1 MANNYLPPY
10 HLHSKETIVSHFDR
24 VTNKDNTQISL
35 GNIIELVKTGGSF
48 KEIVQEIRTTVDEKN
63 KSSLKKTLPAVTV
76 SGQFLNSRNLN
87 ELINHSGFLHID
99 FDKVDDLEKSMEILK
114 KDPFSFSVF
123 LSPSG
128 NGIKVLVKISNNKN
142 EHSKC
147 FKSLEKYYHKEYNLK
162 IDPQCKDITRAMFL
176 SYDPNIFVNENS
188 EVFKIIKYTTN
199 NIIESCVQ
207 KVNEINQFI
216 DGNRNNYIY
225 KLAIEFNKSGIS
237 IKEAASK
244 IFEIC
249 KEEEIDKA
257 ELIATIKSA
266 YKEKD
271 NEGSLSLLKRT
282 ENYLSNKYDIR
293 LNIVSNC
300 IELRNKNENSIFKEA
315 NENNLY
321 RELQHANLNLPL
333 NKLNSLLQSD
343 FVEKY
348 NPFELYF
355 EGLGIWNQDIEE
367 DYIGKLCKY
376 IPAKDPIRFEKQ
388 FRKMLVRSI
397 ACALEENVFNKQVF
411 VLVGAGQNT
420 GKSTFCRWLCPPFLS
435 DHMTE
440 YINTDK
446 DGLIVLATNFL
457 INMDELATLSKT
469 EINSLKSLISKDK
482 INVRLPFA
490 RRTSVHPRR
499 ANFIG
504 STNNDEFLTDETGSV
519 RWLCFE
525 IEGTINFNY
534 RDDFKINDIWRQAY
548 TLYKDRFQYQLTPS
562 EIKEN
567 EISNNKHFVASQEMH
582 LITEYF
588 EVPKENEYSE
598 NYTSTQ
604 ILNHIQNKMHYAR
617 LNLYKIGKVMT
628 KLGYEKATKYSSE
641 KGQSIWGYKVKI
653 LNK

>member
-1 MANNYLPPY
+1 MSNNNLPTY
-10 HLHSKETIVSHFDR
+10 DLHSIETIVSHYDR
-24 VTNKDNTQISL
+24 IIYKENTPITLDQIL
-35 GNIIELVKTGGSF
+35 EIVKNGGSF
-48 KEIVQEIRTTVDEKN
+48 KETIQEIRTSVDETN
-63 KSSLKKTLPAVTV
+63 KSSLKKTLPAVTI
-76 SGQFLNSRNLN
+76 SGQFNTTRTLN

-99 FDKVDDLEKSMEILK
+99 FDKVENLDKSMELLK
-114 KDPFSFSVF
+114 KDPFSYSVF
-123 LSPSG
+123 SSPSG

-142 EHSKC
+142 EHIKC
-147 FKSLEKYYHKEYNLK
+147 FKSLEKYYHKEYNLT
-162 IDPQCKDITRAMFL
+162 IDPLCKDITRAMFL
-176 SYDPNIFVNENS
+176 SYDPNIFINENS
-188 EVFKIIKYTTN
+188 EVFEIIKYTTN
-199 NIIESCVQ
+199 NIIERCIE
-207 KVNEINQFI
+207 KVNKTQDFI
-216 DGNRNNYIY
+216 IGNRNNYLY
-225 KLAIEFNKSGIS
+225 RLALELNNRGVSNDDALNKI
-237 IKEAASK
+237 I
-244 IFEIC
+244 EIC
-249 KEEEIDKA
+249 KDEDIGEKEI
-257 ELIATIKSA
+257 IYSVNSA
-266 YKEKD
+266 YKEKN

-300 IELRNKNENSIFKEA
+300 IEIRNKNEENVFKEL
-315 NENNLY
+315 NENNLF
-321 RELQHANLNLPL
+321 RELQHANLNLPQ
-333 NKLNSLLQSD
+333 NKLNSLLLSD

-355 EGLGIWNQDIEE
+355 KGLGLWDKDTEE
-367 DYIGKLCKY
+367 DFIGKLCKY
-376 IPAKDPIRFEKQ
+376 IPAKDAIRFENH

-397 ACALEENVFNKQVF
+397 ACALLEYVFNKQVF

-435 DHMTE
+435 NYISE
-440 YINTDK
+440 SINTDK

-525 IEGTINFNY
+525 IEETLNFDYKIDINI
-534 RDDFKINDIWRQAY
+534 DDIWRQAY
-548 TLYKDRFQYQLTPS
+548 TLYKEGFQYQLTPS

-567 EISNNKHFVASQEMH
+567 EISNNKHLVASQELH

-588 EVPKENEYSE
+588 VSPKENENSE

-604 ILNHIQNKMHYAR
+604 ILNHIQQKMPYAK
-617 LNLYKIGKVMT
+617 LNLIKIGKVMT
-628 KLGYEKATKYSSE
+628 SLGYEKATKYSSD

>member
-1 MANNYLPPY
+1 MSNNYLQTY
-10 HLHSKETIVSHFDR
+10 HLHSIDTIVSYYDCI
-24 VTNKDNTQISL
+24 TKKENTQINL
-35 GNIIELVKTGGSF
+35 GQIIELVKNGGSF
-48 KEIVQEIRTTVDEKN
+48 KDTVQEIRTTVDETN
-63 KSSLKKTLPAVTV
+63 KSLLKKTLPAVTI
-76 SGQFLNSRNLN
+76 SGQFINSRNLK

-99 FDKVDDLEKSMEILK
+99 FDKVDNLEKSMEILK
-114 KDPFSFSVF
+114 KDLFSFSVF

-128 NGIKVLVKISNNKN
+128 NGIKVLVKISNNKI

-147 FKSLEKYYHKEYNLK
+147 FKSLEKYYQKEYDLK

-176 SYDPNIFVNENS
+176 SYDPDIFVNENS
-188 EVFKIIKYTTN
+188 EVFEIIKYATN
-199 NIIESCVQ
+199 NIIERCIE
-207 KVNEINQFI
+207 KVNKTEDFI
-216 DGNRNNYIY
+216 IGNRNNYIY
-225 KLAIEFNKSGIS
+225 KLALEFNNQRVSLDD
-237 IKEAASK
+237 AANK
-244 IFEIC
+244 IIEIC
-249 KEEEIDKA
+249 KDEDIGKKEIIDSVN
-257 ELIATIKSA
+257 SA
-266 YKEKD
+266 YKEK
-271 NEGSLSLLKRT
+271 NYEGSLSLLRRT

-300 IELRNKNENSIFKEA
+300 IEIRNKNEDNPFKEL
-315 NENNLY
+315 NENNLF
-321 RELQHANLNLPL
+321 RELQHANLNIPQ
-333 NKLNSLLQSD
+333 NKLNSLLLSD

-355 EGLGIWNQDIEE
+355 EGLGLWYKDIEE
-367 DYIGKLCKY
+367 DFIGNLCKY
-376 IPAKDPIRFEKQ
+376 IPTKDSTRFENH

-397 ACALEENVFNKQVF
+397 ACALEDKVFNKQVF
-411 VLVGAGQNT
+411 VFVGAGQNT

-435 DHMTE
+435 DYITE

-534 RDDFKINDIWRQAY
+534 KIDFNIDDIWRQAY
-548 TLYKDRFQYQLTPS
+548 ALYKEGFEYQLTPS

-567 EISNNKHFVASQEMH
+567 EISNNKHLVASQELH

-588 EVPKENEYSE
+588 EVPKENENSE

-604 ILNHIQNKMHYAR
+604 ILNHIQQKMLYAK

-628 KLGYEKATKYSSE
+628 SLGYEKATKYRSD
-641 KGQSIWGYKVKI
+641 KGQSIWGYKVKV

>member
-1 MANNYLPPY
+1 MSNNNLPTY
-10 HLHSKETIVSHFDR
+10 DLHSIETIVSHYDR
-24 VTNKDNTQISL
+24 IIFKENTPITLGQIL
-35 GNIIELVKTGGSF
+35 EIVKNGGSF
-48 KEIVQEIRTTVDEKN
+48 KETIQEIRTTVDETN
-63 KSSLKKTLPAVTV
+63 KSSLKKTLPAVTI
-76 SGQFLNSRNLN
+76 SGQFSISRTLND
-87 ELINHSGFLHID
+87 LINHSGFIHID
-99 FDKVDDLEKSMEILK
+99 FDKVENLDKYMQLLR

-128 NGIKVLVKISNNKN
+128 NGIKVLVKISDNKY

-147 FKSLEKYYHKEYNLK
+147 FKSLEKYYQKEYDLN

-176 SYDPNIFVNENS
+176 SYDPDIFINENS
-188 EVFKIIKYTTN
+188 EVFEIIKYATN
-199 NIIESCVQ
+199 NIIERCIE
-207 KVNEINQFI
+207 KVNKTQDFI
-216 DGNRNNYIY
+216 KGNRNNYIY
-225 KLAIEFNKSGIS
+225 KLAKELNNQRVSLDDALNKI
-237 IKEAASK
+237 I
-244 IFEIC
+244 EIC
-249 KEEEIDKA
+249 KNEDIGEKEIIDSVN
-257 ELIATIKSA
+257 SA
-266 YKEKD
+266 YKEKHH
-271 NEGSLSLLKRT
+271 EGSLSLLKRT

-300 IELRNKNENSIFKEA
+300 IELRNKNEENAFKEL
-315 NENNLY
+315 NENNLF
-321 RELQHANLNLPL
+321 RELQHANLNLPQ
-333 NKLNSLLQSD
+333 NKLNSLLLSD

-355 EGLGIWNQDIEE
+355 EGLGLWDKGTEE
-367 DYIGKLCKY
+367 DFIGKLCKY
-376 IPAKDPIRFEKQ
+376 IPAKDPIRFENH

-397 ACALEENVFNKQVF
+397 ACALLEHVFNKQVF

-420 GKSTFCRWLCPPFLS
+420 GKSTFCRWLCPPLLS
-435 DHMTE
+435 DYITE

-525 IEGTINFNY
+525 IEGTLNFDY
-534 RDDFKINDIWRQAY
+534 KTDFNIDDIWRQAY
-548 TLYKDRFQYQLTPS
+548 TLFKEGFQYQLTPS

-567 EISNNKHFVASQEMH
+567 EISNNKHLVASQELH
-582 LITEYF
+582 LIKEYF
-588 EVPKENEYSE
+588 EVPKNDEYAE

-604 ILNHIQNKMHYAR
+604 IMNHILQKMPYAKI
-617 LNLYKIGKVMT
+617 NLFKIGKVMT
-628 KLGYEKATKYSSE
+628 SFGYEKATKYRSD
-641 KGQSIWGYKVKI
+641 KGQSIWGYKVKV

>member
-1 MANNYLPPY
+1 MANNYLSSY
-10 HLHSKETIVSHFDR
+10 DLHSKDTIVSHFDR

-87 ELINHSGFLHID
+87 ELINHTGFLQID

-176 SYDPNIFVNENS
+176 SYDPDIFVNENS
-188 EVFKIIKYTTN
+188 EVFEIIKYATN
-199 NIIESCVQ
+199 NIIERCIE
-207 KVNEINQFI
+207 KVNKTEEFI
-216 DGNRNNYIY
+216 EGNRNNYIY
-225 KLAIEFNKSGIS
+225 RLALEFNNRGVSL
-237 IKEAASK
+237 EDATNR

-249 KEEEIDKA
+249 QEEDIEKKEIIDSVN
-257 ELIATIKSA
+257 SA
-266 YKEKD
+266 YKEKK

-300 IELRNKNENSIFKEA
+300 IEIRNKNEDVAFKEL
-315 NENNLY
+315 NENNLF
-321 RELQHANLNLPL
+321 RELQHANLNLPQ
-333 NKLNSLLQSD
+333 NKLNSLLLSD

-355 EGLGIWNQDIEE
+355 EGLEIWNQDIEE
-367 DYIGKLCKY
+367 DFIRKLCNY

-397 ACALEENVFNKQVF
+397 ACALEDNVFNKQVF

-435 DHMTE
+435 DYITE

-534 RDDFKINDIWRQAY
+534 KTDIDINDIWRQAY
-548 TLYKDRFQYQLTPS
+548 ALYKEGFEYQLTPA

-567 EISNNKHFVASQEMH
+567 EISNNKHLMACQEIH

-588 EVPKENEYSE
+588 EVPKEDQYIE

-604 ILNHIQNKMHYAR
+604 IMNYILQKVPYAK
-617 LNLYKIGKVMT
+617 LNLYKIGRVMT
-628 KLGYEKATKYSSE
+628 QLGYEKCTKYSSE
-641 KGQSIWGYKVKI
+641 KGQSTWGYKVKI

>member
-1 MANNYLPPY
+1 MSNNNLPTY
-10 HLHSKETIVSHFDR
+10 DLHSIETIVSHYDR
-24 VTNKDNTQISL
+24 IIYKENTPITLGQIL
-35 GNIIELVKTGGSF
+35 ELVKNGGSY
-48 KEIVQEIRTTVDEKN
+48 KETIQEIRTTVDETN
-63 KSSLKKTLPAVTV
+63 KSSLKKTLPAVTI
-76 SGQFLNSRNLN
+76 SGQFSISRTLND
-87 ELINHSGFLHID
+87 LINHSGFIHID
-99 FDKVDDLEKSMEILK
+99 FDKVENLDKSMELLK

-128 NGIKVLVKISNNKN
+128 NGIKVLVKISNNKH

-147 FKSLEKYYHKEYNLK
+147 FKSLEKYYHKEYNLT
-162 IDPQCKDITRAMFL
+162 IDPLCKDISRAMFL
-176 SYDPNIFVNENS
+176 SYDPNIFINENS
-188 EVFKIIKYTTN
+188 EVFEIIKYATN
-199 NIIESCVQ
+199 NIIERCIE
-207 KVNEINQFI
+207 KVNKTQDFI
-216 DGNRNNYIY
+216 KGNRNNYIY
-225 KLAIEFNKSGIS
+225 KLGLEFNNQNVSLVD
-237 IKEAASK
+237 AANK
-244 IFEIC
+244 IIEIC
-249 KEEEIDKA
+249 KDEDIGKKEIIDSVN
-257 ELIATIKSA
+257 SA
-266 YKEKD
+266 YKEKN
-271 NEGSLSLLKRT
+271 NEGSLSLLRRT

-300 IELRNKNENSIFKEA
+300 IEIRNKNENNPFKEL
-315 NENNLY
+315 NENNLF
-321 RELQHANLNLPL
+321 RELQHANLNIPQH
-333 NKLNSLLQSD
+333 KLNSLLLSD

-355 EGLGIWNQDIEE
+355 EGLGLWDKDTEE
-367 DYIGKLCKY
+367 DFIGKLCKY
-376 IPAKDPIRFEKQ
+376 IPAKDAIRFENH

-397 ACALEENVFNKQVF
+397 ACALEEKVFNKQVF

-435 DHMTE
+435 DYITE

-525 IEGTINFNY
+525 IEGTLNFDY
-534 RDDFKINDIWRQAY
+534 KIDFNIDDIWRQAY
-548 TLYKDRFQYQLTPS
+548 TLYKEGFQYQLTPS

-567 EISNNKHFVASQEMH
+567 EISNNKHFVVSEELQ
-582 LITEYF
+582 LIAEYF
-588 EVPKENEYSE
+588 EPATEYESSE
-598 NYTSTQ
+598 IYSATQ
-604 ILNHIQNKMHYAR
+604 IKNHLLIKTPYAK
-617 LNLYKIGKVMT
+617 LTSIKIGKVMT
-628 KLGYEKATKYSSE
+628 SLGYIKTTKYLLD
-641 KGQSIWGYKVKI
+641 KGQSIWGYKVKV

>member
-1 MANNYLPPY
+1 MSNNNLPTY
-10 HLHSKETIVSHFDR
+10 DLHSIETIVSHYYR
-24 VTNKDNTQISL
+24 IIYKEKTPITLGQIL
-35 GNIIELVKTGGSF
+35 ELVKNGGSF
-48 KEIVQEIRTTVDEKN
+48 KETIQEIRTTVDETN
-63 KSSLKKTLPAVTV
+63 KSSLKKTLPAVTI
-76 SGQFLNSRNLN
+76 SGQFSISRTLND
-87 ELINHSGFLHID
+87 LINHSGFIHID
-99 FDKVDDLEKSMEILK
+99 FDKVENLDKSMELLK

-128 NGIKVLVKISNNKN
+128 NGIKVLVKISNNKY

-147 FKSLEKYYHKEYNLK
+147 FKSLEKYYHKEYNLT
-162 IDPQCKDITRAMFL
+162 IDPLCKDITRAMFL
-176 SYDPNIFVNENS
+176 SYDPNIFVNEDS
-188 EVFKIIKYTTN
+188 EVFEIIKYATN
-199 NIIESCVQ
+199 NIIERCIE
-207 KVNEINQFI
+207 KVNKTQDFI
-216 DGNRNNYIY
+216 KGNRNNYIY
-225 KLAIEFNKSGIS
+225 KLALEFNNQNVSLDN
-237 IKEAASK
+237 AANK
-244 IFEIC
+244 IIEIC
-249 KEEEIDKA
+249 KDEDIGEKEIIDSVN
-257 ELIATIKSA
+257 SA
-266 YKEKD
+266 YKEKN
-271 NEGSLSLLKRT
+271 NEGSLSLLRRT

-300 IELRNKNENSIFKEA
+300 IEIRNKNEDNPFKEL
-315 NENNLY
+315 NENNLF
-321 RELQHANLNLPL
+321 RELQHANLNIPQH
-333 NKLNSLLQSD
+333 KLNSLLLSD

-355 EGLGIWNQDIEE
+355 EGLGLWDKDIEE
-367 DYIGKLCKY
+367 DFIGNLCKY
-376 IPAKDPIRFEKQ
+376 IPTKDSIRFKNH

-397 ACALEENVFNKQVF
+397 ACALEDKVFNKQVF

-435 DHMTE
+435 DYITE

-525 IEGTINFNY
+525 IEGTLNFDY
-534 RDDFKINDIWRQAY
+534 KIDFNIDDIWRQAY
-548 TLYKDRFQYQLTPS
+548 SLYKEGFQYQLTPS

-567 EISNNKHFVASQEMH
+567 EISNNKHFVASEELQ
-582 LITEYF
+582 LIAEYF
-588 EVPKENEYSE
+588 EPAKEEESSEIYSA
-598 NYTSTQ
+598 TQ
-604 ILNHIQNKMHYAR
+604 IKNHLLIKTPYAK
-617 LNLYKIGKVMT
+617 LTSIKIGKVMT
-628 KLGYEKATKYSSE
+628 SLGYIKTTKYLLD
-641 KGQSIWGYKVKI
+641 KGQSIWGYKVKV

>member
-1 MANNYLPPY
+1 MSNNYLQTY
-10 HLHSKETIVSHFDR
+10 HLHSIDTIVSYYDR
-24 VTNKDNTQISL
+24 ITKKENTQINL
-35 GNIIELVKTGGSF
+35 GQIIELVKNGGSF
-48 KEIVQEIRTTVDEKN
+48 KDTVQEIRTTVDETN
-63 KSSLKKTLPAVTV
+63 KSLLKKTLPAVTI
-76 SGQFLNSRNLN
+76 SGQFINSRNLK

-114 KDPFSFSVF
+114 KDLFSFSVF

-128 NGIKVLVKISNNKN
+128 NGIKVLVKISNNKI

-147 FKSLEKYYHKEYNLK
+147 FKSLEKYYQKEYDLK

-176 SYDPNIFVNENS
+176 SYDPDIFVNENS
-188 EVFKIIKYTTN
+188 EVFEIIKYATN
-199 NIIESCVQ
+199 NIIERCIE
-207 KVNEINQFI
+207 KVNKTEDFI
-216 DGNRNNYIY
+216 IGNRNNYIY
-225 KLAIEFNKSGIS
+225 KLALEFNNQRVSLDD
-237 IKEAASK
+237 AANK
-244 IFEIC
+244 IIEIC
-249 KEEEIDKA
+249 KDEDIGKKEIIDSVN
-257 ELIATIKSA
+257 SA
-266 YKEKD
+266 YKEK
-271 NEGSLSLLKRT
+271 NYEGSLSLLRRT

-300 IELRNKNENSIFKEA
+300 IEIRNKNEDNPFKEL
-315 NENNLY
+315 NENNLF
-321 RELQHANLNLPL
+321 RELQHANLNIPQ
-333 NKLNSLLQSD
+333 NKLNSLLLSD

-355 EGLGIWNQDIEE
+355 EGLGLWYKDIEE
-367 DYIGKLCKY
+367 DFIGNLCKY
-376 IPAKDPIRFEKQ
+376 IPTKDSTRFENH

-397 ACALEENVFNKQVF
+397 ACALEDKVFNKQVF
-411 VLVGAGQNT
+411 VFVGAGQNT

-435 DHMTE
+435 DYITE

-525 IEGTINFNY
+525 IEGTLNFDY
-534 RDDFKINDIWRQAY
+534 KIDFNIDDIWRQAY
-548 TLYKDRFQYQLTPS
+548 ALYKEGFEYQLTPS

-567 EISNNKHFVASQEMH
+567 EISNNKHLVASQELH

-588 EVPKENEYSE
+588 ELPKENENSE

-604 ILNHIQNKMHYAR
+604 ILNHIQQKMLYAK

-628 KLGYEKATKYSSE
+628 SLGYEKATKYRSD
-641 KGQSIWGYKVKI
+641 KGQSIWGYKVKV

>member
-1 MANNYLPPY
+1 MTNNHLPTY
-10 HLHSKETIVSHFDR
+10 DLHSIETIVSLYDR
-24 VTNKDNTQISL
+24 IIYKENTPITLGQIL
-35 GNIIELVKTGGSF
+35 ELVKNGGAF
-48 KEIVQEIRTTVDEKN
+48 KETVQEIRTTVDETN
-63 KSSLKKTLPAVTV
+63 KSSLKKTLPAVTI
-76 SGQFLNSRNLN
+76 SGQFNIKRTLN
-87 ELINHSGFLHID
+87 ELINHSGFIHID
-99 FDKVDDLEKSMEILK
+99 FDKVENLEKSMELLK

-147 FKSLEKYYHKEYNLK
+147 FKSLEIYYHKEYNLT
-162 IDPQCKDITRAMFL
+162 IDPLCKDISRAMFL
-176 SYDPNIFVNENS
+176 SYDPNIFINENS
-188 EVFKIIKYTTN
+188 EVFEITKYAIN
-199 NIIESCVQ
+199 NVIESCIQ
-207 KVNEINQFI
+207 KVNETNQFI
-216 DGNRNNYIY
+216 KGNRNNYIY
-225 KLAIEFNKSGIS
+225 KLAKELNNRGLS
-237 IKEAASK
+237 IDVALNK

-249 KEEEIDKA
+249 QDQEIDET
-257 ELIATIKSA
+257 ELIATINSA
-266 YKEKD
+266 YKEKN

-300 IELRNKNENSIFKEA
+300 IEIRNKNEESAFKEL
-315 NENNLY
+315 NENNLF
-321 RELQHANLNLPL
+321 RELQHTNLNLPQS
-333 NKLNSLLQSD
+333 KLNSLLLSD

-355 EGLGIWNQDIEE
+355 EGLGLWDKDTEQDF
-367 DYIGKLCKY
+367 IGNLCKY
-376 IPAKDPIRFEKQ
+376 IPTKDSTRFENH

-397 ACALEENVFNKQVF
+397 ACALEDKVFNKQVF

-420 GKSTFCRWLCPPFLS
+420 GKSTFCRWLCPPFLT
-435 DHMTE
+435 DYITE

-525 IEGTINFNY
+525 IEGSLNFDY
-534 RDDFKINDIWRQAY
+534 KTDFNINDIWRQAY
-548 TLYKDRFQYQLTPS
+548 TLYKKGFQYQLTPS

-567 EISNNKHFVASQEMH
+567 EISNNKHLVASQELH

-588 EVPKENEYSE
+588 ELPKENENSE

-604 ILNHIQNKMHYAR
+604 ILNHIQQKMPYAK

-628 KLGYEKATKYSSE
+628 SLGYEKATKYRSD
-641 KGQSIWGYKVKI
+641 KGQSIWGYKVKV

>member
-1 MANNYLPPY
+1 MANNYLSPFD
-10 HLHSKETIVSHFDR
+10 LHSIETIVSHFDC
-24 VTNKDNTQISL
+24 VTNKDNKPKSL
-35 GNIIELVKTGGSF
+35 GNILELVKNGGSF
-48 KEIVQEIRTTVDEKN
+48 KEIIEEIRTTTDEKTR
-63 KSSLKKTLPAVTV
+63 SELKKTLPAVTI
-76 SGQFLNSRNLN
+76 SGQFADSRNLN
-87 ELINHSGFLHID
+87 ELINHSGFLHLD
-99 FDKVDDLEKSMEILK
+99 FDKVDDLEKSMKILK
-114 KDPFSFSVF
+114 KDPYSFSVF

-128 NGIKVLVKISNNKN
+128 NGIKVLVKISNIKN
-142 EHSKC
+142 EHLKY
-147 FKSLEKYYHKEYNLK
+147 FKSLEKYYYKEYNLK
-162 IDPQCKDITRAMFL
+162 VDPQCKDITRAMFL
-176 SYDPNIFVNENS
+176 SYDPDIFVNENS
-188 EVFKIIKYTTN
+188 KVFEIVKYATD
-199 NIIESCVQ
+199 NIIESCIQ
-207 KVNEINQFI
+207 KINESNEFI

-225 KLAIEFNKSGIS
+225 KLASEFNKSGIF
-237 IKEAASK
+237 INEATSK

-249 KEEEIDKA
+249 REEEIDKA
-257 ELIATIKSA
+257 ELIATINSA
-266 YKEKD
+266 YKEK
-271 NEGSLSLLKRT
+271 NYEGSLSLLKRT

-293 LNIVSNC
+293 LNIVSNR
-300 IELRNKNENSIFKEA
+300 IEIRNKNEDILFKEL
-315 NENNLY
+315 NENNLF
-321 RELQHANLNLPL
+321 RELQHANLNFPQ
-333 NKLNSLLQSD
+333 NKLNSLLLSD

-355 EGLGIWNQDIEE
+355 EGLGNWNQNIEE
-367 DYIGKLCKY
+367 DFIGKLCKY

-397 ACALEENVFNKQVF
+397 ACALEDNVFNKQVF

-435 DHMTE
+435 DYITE

-534 RDDFKINDIWRQAY
+534 KTDIDINDIWRQAY
-548 TLYKDRFQYQLTPS
+548 ALYKEGFEYQLTPA

-567 EISNNKHFVASQEMH
+567 EISNNKHLVASQELH

-588 EVPKENEYSE
+588 EVPKNDEYAE

-604 ILNHIQNKMHYAR
+604 IMNHILQKMPYAKIQ
-617 LNLYKIGKVMT
+617 LFKIGKVMT
-628 KLGYEKATKYSSE
+628 SLGYEKATKYRSDR
-641 KGQSIWGYKVKI
+641 GQSTWGYKVKI